1 MFALTLFFS
10 KMATPDFH
18 HEAIGRLCGHIILKN
33 GHAIDENLKLNI
45 AEMFSTKIELTN
57 NVTPSNV
64 CHTCRRTVKHFFQ
77 EKGRGEVFQYV

>member
-1 MFALTLFFS
+1 MSFSMFALTLFFS

-18 HEAIGRLCGHIILKN
+18 HEAVGRLWNICGQIILKN
-33 GHAIDENLKLNI
+33 GHDIDENLKLNI

-64 CHTCRRTVKHFFQ
+64 
-77 EKGRGEVFQYV
+77 